1 MKKDMIF
8 IKNMVM
14 RFVRMGICR
23 KHKTS
28 IITVILAG
36 LLVLAMSGP
45 VLADSVTIDYND
57 ISGLPDHD
65 PIKPAVYDHLR
76 FSTDSVKADDYRG
89 DWSPSV
95 AKAWGAK
102 TVILYTGNAFTK
114 TERSFNSGCKNLCK
128 YMNNA
133 AKMGIRVIVSVKC
146 ATQTNPDLD
155 MLERMVKA
163 VKDHPALGG
172 WYIAD
177 EPVIRNF
184 CGQPLTK
191 VIKFYIDS
199 YDLIKKYSNKPVYI
213 AIQPK
218 AVIKGD
224 AAYLADA
231 YDVLMTDRYPCISK
245 SKEFE
250 TLGKWMREIP
260 VIDNIAYSLGKD
272 VWIVI
277 QAQGYNKYHTRHR
290 LPTKAEIRFMI
301 YYSLTVRGLP
311 LNNHI
316 DGITFYNS
324 HHLLNTPADNKDPYP
339 YSGKDW
345 LEDVGTPTMT
355 ELNSIISAITDGRI
369 KDGVSDNQDNVF
381 SLLCREPG
389 GGDYYLITVNKS
401 NSEKKVQYTIDDPP
415 GFNKAQP
422 EGLTWEILG
431 SDPFVIT
438 NNTFTIELPAYGA
451 AIFLLVM

>member
-1 MKKDMIF
+1 
-8 IKNMVM
+8 
-14 RFVRMGICR
+14 MGICR

-28 IITVILAG
+28 IITAILAG
-36 LLVLAMSGP
+36 LLVPAMSGP
-45 VLADSVTIDYND
+45 ILADSVMIDYID
-57 ISGLPDHD
+57 RSGLPDHD

-76 FSTDSVKADDYRG
+76 FSTDSEKADDYRG
-89 DWSPSV
+89 DWAPSV

-102 TVILYTGNAFTK
+102 TVILYTGNAFTA
-114 TERSFNSGCKNLCK
+114 TEHSFNSGCKNLRK

-133 AKMGIRVIVSVKC
+133 ATMGIKVIVSVKC
-146 ATQTNPDLD
+146 AAQINPDLN
-155 MLERMVKA
+155 MLERLVKA
-163 VKDHPALGG
+163 FKDHPALGG

-177 EPVIRNF
+177 EPVIRNC
-184 CGQPLTK
+184 CGQSLTK
-191 VIKFYIDS
+191 VIKFYKDS

-213 AIQPK
+213 AIQPE
-218 AVIKGD
+218 AVQKGD

-231 YDVLMTDRYPCISK
+231 YDVLMTDRYPCLHK
-245 SKEFE
+245 SKEFK

-277 QAQGYNKYHTRHR
+277 QAQGDSNYHKGHR

-301 YYSLTVRGLP
+301 YYSLTARGLP
-311 LNNHI
+311 INNHI
-316 DGITFYNS
+316 DGIAFYNS

-339 YSGKDW
+339 HSGEDW
-345 LEDVGTPTMT
+345 LEDVGIPTMT
-355 ELNSIISAITDGRI
+355 ELNSIMSAITDGRI

-415 GFNKAQP
+415 GFDKAQP

-431 SDPFVIT
+431 SDPFEIT
-438 NNTFTIELPAYGA
+438 NNKFTIELPAYGA